1 MISEENKLIS
11 LRPGSGLDSGIMPA
25 VLSTAGAIWASGRN
39 VWFQKDRIEH
49 APGSTLLVP
58 ATNRK
63 SRAIAQS
70 FVNKPRFYYENFG
83 VVSYYEDAVST
94 LIGQLDTTGAYD
106 LVPYGTWLLATDNK
120 TQIKLWKG
128 INTFADIETT
138 EFARAKLI
146 KKLGQH
152 ILAFSTDVLPSGFH
166 WSDASDVEEWEPTQF
181 NAAGNLPIRD
191 LDSEFMAV
199 VDLGAALAAYSREY
213 MIVVRYVGI
222 PYIFGTPDQALSGIG
237 AVSRNSVVSLGR
249 SNWGLCRGGIFVT
262 DGSSFTYVDRPAV
275 GSWLQ
280 ENINWARADEIA
292 GHYDEQLGLVVWAV
306 PVMEH
311 DEIAEIGVNPETKAF
326 TYLGTDLG
334 VGVERGV
341 FDYPIVATSKGI
353 VFRSVV
359 GTVAGD
365 FSLLSHRLNATKEG
379 VHKSWGHLLCDGTFG
394 SDAKVRFGFSNSPNE
409 AIDWYP
415 WVPLAFSVPFTPRE
429 SLYISLEFKATTAL
443 RITGLTVYGTM
454 GAPL

>member
-1 MISEENKLIS
+1 
-11 LRPGSGLDSGIMPA
+11 MPA

-49 APGSTLLVP
+49 APGSVLAVP
-58 ATNRK
+58 RTNRK
-63 SRAIAQS
+63 SQAIAQS
-70 FVNKPRFYYENFG
+70 FVKKPRFYFENFG
-83 VVSYYEDAVST
+83 VISYYEDGEVT
-94 LIGQLDTTGAYD
+94 LVGQLSNVGEYD
-106 LVPYGTWLLATDNK
+106 LVPYGTWLLATDNINPI
-120 TQIKLWKG
+120 QLWKG
-128 INTFADIETT
+128 IDTFNSIVTT

-166 WSDASDVEEWEPTQF
+166 WSDASNVEVWTPTQF

-280 ENINWARADEIA
+280 ENINWERAEEIA
-292 GHYDEQLGLVVWAV
+292 GHYDEQLGLVIWAV
-306 PVMEH
+306 PTGSH
-311 DEIAEIGVNPETKAF
+311 AIAEIGVNPETKAF

-334 VGVERGV
+334 VGVERAV

-353 VFRSVV
+353 AFRSVV
-359 GTVAGD
+359 GTVTGD
-365 FSLLSHRLNATKEG
+365 FSLLSHRLDATKQG
-379 VHKSWGHLLCDGTFG
+379 RFKSWGHLLCDGTFNA
-394 SDAKVRFGFSNSPNE
+394 DAQVRLGFSNSPNE
-409 AIDWYP
+409 TISWYD
-415 WVPLAFSVPFTPRE
+415 WVPLAYSVPFDPRE
-429 SLYISLEFKATTAL
+429 SVFISLEFKATTAL
-443 RITGLTVYGTM
+443 RITGLTIYGEL